1 MPELNRI
8 NNFPGNLIP
17 TKHFCSL
24 LLMLP
29 FFLVINVNL
38 RRYFSNFMLMLFGRF
53 CILKS
58 ISICMYLKLLIRVL
72 LTRFHIVQKW
82 KWITPSPRLTR
93 FCVTRNCTSAEFL
106 KTALCGIPCYNEIPQ
121 NRVMRNSSGIPLQSH

>member
-1 MPELNRI
+1 MPVLHRI
-8 NNFPGNLIP
+8 NNFTGNLIL

-24 LLMLP
+24 LLLLP

-58 ISICMYLKLLIRVL
+58 ISISMYLKLLIRVL
-72 LTRFHIVQKW
+72 LIRFHIVQKW
-82 KWITPSPRLTR
+82 KWKVENRANSTSLEGTSPMLKQETIFFFHNWTSEIIPFIR
-93 FCVTRNCTSAEFL
+93 FGMQMDRT
-106 KTALCGIPCYNEIPQ
+106 
-121 NRVMRNSSGIPLQSH
+121 